1 MNANIVK
8 HATRTRATA
17 AALLLLA
24 GIRGAGAQ
32 VPSPGSCPSPPLSGA
47 CYYAVSGSFNV
58 NPDPAAAGWASSAVN
73 ACQQLGAGWALA
85 SIINDDT
92 KMSVLNHC
100 GGTIAGNA
108 NYWTGL
114 FDKACCNHRSGRNQS

>member
-1 MNANIVK
+1 M
-8 HATRTRATA
+8 RAAA

-32 VPSPGSCPSPPLSGA
+32 VPSPGTCPSPPPSGA
-47 CYYAVSGSFNV
+47 CYASVSGSLNV
-58 NPDPAAAGWASSAVN
+58 NPDPAAAGWATSAVN
-73 ACQQLGAGWALA
+73 ACLQLGAGWALA

-92 KMSVLNHC
+92 KMSVVNNHC
-100 GGTIAGNA
+100 EGTVPGN
-108 NYWTGL
+108 NNFWTGL